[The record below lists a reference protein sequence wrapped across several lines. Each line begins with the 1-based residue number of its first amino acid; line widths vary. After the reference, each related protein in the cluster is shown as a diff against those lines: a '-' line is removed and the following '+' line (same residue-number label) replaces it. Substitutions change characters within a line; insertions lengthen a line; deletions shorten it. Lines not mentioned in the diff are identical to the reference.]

1 MSSNPSTPVPT
12 TPAAAADRP
21 GLGITHSVVLGRHN
35 ATSMR
40 NLFDPTRLAFEGDS
54 PIAKTSNGTGVEADL
69 MSPATRKASERW
81 VWLTTFQR
89 NLTCKY
95 PTYPETTLCNY
106 AV

>member
-1 MSSNPSTPVPT
+1 MSSNPSTP
-12 TPAAAADRP
+12 TPPAAADRP

-54 PIAKTSNGTGVEADL
+54 PIAKTNNGTAGVEPDL

-89 NLTCKY
+89 NLTCK
-95 PTYPETTLCNY
+95 
-106 AV
+106 